1 MAHTPSSPPTWDTA
15 SLGRPASASALEHSA
30 LSAHLSDCGARRGR
44 LHALQSGAVG
54 LRQLLAA
61 RVVTTALVL
70 AVLLGASWLLR

>member
-1 MAHTPSSPPTWDTA
+1 MAHTSPSQPSWDTA
-15 SLGRPASASALEHSA
+15 SLGRPASASALNHNA

-44 LHALQSGAVG
+44 LHDLQSGAVG

-61 RVVTTALVL
+61 RVVTTVLVL

>member
-1 MAHTPSSPPTWDTA
+1 M
-15 SLGRPASASALEHSA
+15 EHNA

-44 LHALQSGAVG
+44 LHALQSRAIG

-61 RVVTTALVL
+61 RVITTVLVL

>member
-1 MAHTPSSPPTWDTA
+1 MTHTPTSPPTWDTA
-15 SLGRPASASALEHSA
+15 SLGRPAGASALEHSA

-61 RVVTTALVL
+61 RVVTTVLVL